1 MPVCLRCVT
10 CVDNDVDDN
19 TKSINQSVLSKK
31 VVYADDEGR
40 ILVVSK
46 QQPRQTEEK
55 KDERKR
61 STRTCPTQ
69 MNTYEVRQTWITP
82 VAKEGGGGGGDI

>member
-61 STRTCPTQ
+61 LLGGGAHLLSHT
-69 MNTYEVRQTWITP
+69 NEHVRQTWITP
-82 VAKEGGGGGGDI
+82 REREEEEET